1 MGAQARDD
9 VKHRFTV
16 VDELDCSVAV
26 SVAAYLDCEH
36 YVFLHRS
43 LTDSVE
49 LVKVDGL
56 KVTVRQSWKAF
67 GLKLG
72 HDKTG
77 EYVPP
82 AEFLIYDVVP
92 APRWFPSV
100 HHVMDIKTRLRYTP
114 VAGRDATLMT
124 FDVELDLPFFL
135 WPLRGFLQRLVERL
149 HAQQIVEDMDMI
161 KRREKLVG
169 RENLLAVYLKDHHFC
184 YHKDEFLKHFG
195 RKKAA

>member
-1 MGAQARDD
+1 M
-9 VKHRFTV
+9 KHRFTV

-36 YVFLHRS
+36 YVYLHRS

-49 LVKVDGL
+49 VVKVEGF
-56 KVTVRQSWKAF
+56 KVTVRQSWKAL

-100 HHVMDIKTRLRYTP
+100 HHVMDIKTRLRFTP
-114 VAGRDATLMT
+114 AAGDKTLMT

-135 WPLRGFLQRLVERL
+135 WPLRGFLQGLVEKL
-149 HAQQIVEDMDMI
+149 HAQQVAEDMEMI
-161 KRREKLVG
+161 AYREKLVG

-195 RKKAA
+195 RKVA